1 MQKFTWP
8 TIRRIADKQAEE
20 IAHRALIM
28 ERIQAAEPIGRR
40 SLAEALELPEREVR
54 KAADALKAEGL
65 ITLTASGMQLTPAGH
80 ALMPEILAM
89 CQLFSGL
96 NQVEDQLRAQLKLPE
111 VVIVPGDSDN
121 APHVL
126 RAIGQAVAGVVGRR
140 VKDGMILAVSGG
152 STMVA
157 VAHAMSPL
165 AQGITV
171 VPARGGFG
179 SLAETQADAVAG
191 EMARHM
197 NAACRLMHLPEGMDQ
212 ETLSKAAKLPGVAE
226 TLRMMRNA
234 DMIIFG
240 VGRAD
245 ETAEKRGLDKVQLK
259 LLEKSHAVG
268 EVLGDFIS
276 LDGKVVY
283 RSGTL
288 SKDLMADKPDATRI
302 MAAGGNRKA
311 HAMLA
316 AVRSHPPHVLVI
328 DEGAARAML
337 QYSKETK
344 SQDYIQEA
352 DYA

>member
-1 MQKFTWP
+1 VQKFTWS
-8 TIRRIADKQAEE
+8 TVRRIADKQAEE

-28 ERIQAAEPIGRR
+28 ERIHAAEPIGRR

-80 ALMPEILAM
+80 ALMPEVLAM

-96 NQVEDQLRAQLKLPE
+96 HQVEDQLREQLKLPQVL
-111 VVIVPGDSDN
+111 VVAGDADN
-121 APHVL
+121 EPHVL
-126 RAIGQAVAGVVGRR
+126 RSIGQAVAGVVGRV

-152 STMVA
+152 TTMVA
-157 VAHAMSPL
+157 VAHAMSPT

-179 SLAETQADAVAG
+179 SLAETQADAVAS

-197 NAACRLMHLPEGMDQ
+197 NAQCRLMHLPEGMDQ
-212 ETLSKAAKLPGVAE
+212 ETLSKAAKLPGVAD

-234 DMIIFG
+234 DVIIFG

-245 ETAEKRGLDKVQLK
+245 ETAEKRGLDTAQLRM
-259 LLEKSHAVG
+259 LERSQAVG

-276 LDGKVVY
+276 LDGQVVY

-302 MAAGGNRKA
+302 MAAGGRRKA
-311 HAMLA
+311 RAILA

-328 DEGAARAML
+328 DEGSARAIA
-337 QYSKETK
+337 QYAKETK
-344 SQDYIQEA
+344 GKDHFQEA